1 MVERVSCNGF
11 DAGEGADCGLGEGML
26 PEKLW
31 EKVLGDEY
39 EVLKTWVE
47 DLTARPSFQVSA
59 VLEAEGRGGEES

>member
-1 MVERVSCNGF
+1 M
-11 DAGEGADCGLGEGML
+11 GEGML